1 MTHCL
6 TAAIF
11 DVDGVLLDSPHERAW
26 REALAGFANPSRFT
40 TAFYQAEVAGK
51 PRMDGAVAALRG
63 LGVADAEARAA
74 EYAERKQRRLEALM
88 REGAIPGFPDGL
100 RFAEALKA
108 HGFRLA
114 AASSSKN
121 ANGMMDAVTLPGG
134 GDLRGIF
141 DANVCGRD
149 VPRGKPDPAIFLLA
163 AEALGEAPSVCF
175 VIEDAPA
182 GIQAAKAGGMGALG
196 IARHGDGAL
205 LHAAGAD
212 RVVTSLDD
220 VDPDDLA
227 NGRFG

>member
-1 MTHCL
+1 MSRCL

-26 REALAGFANPSRFT
+26 REALAGFADPSRFT
-40 TAFYQAEVAGK
+40 TEMYQAEVAGK
-51 PRMDGAVAALRG
+51 PRMDGATAALRA
-63 LGVADAEARAA
+63 LGVTDAAARAGD
-74 EYAERKQRRLEALM
+74 YAERKQLRLEALM
-88 REGAIPGFPDGL
+88 REGAIPAFADAL

-108 HGFRLA
+108 SGFRLA

-121 ANGMMDAVTLPGG
+121 ANGMMDVVTLPGG
-134 GDLRGIF
+134 GVLRGIF

-149 VPRGKPDPAIFLLA
+149 VPRGKPDPALFLLA
-163 AEALGEAPSVCF
+163 AEALAVAPGMCF

-182 GIQAAKAGGMGALG
+182 GIQAARAGGMAALG
-196 IARHGDGAL
+196 IARHGDSDL
-205 LHAAGAD
+205 LRAAGAD

-220 VDPDDLA
+220 VDPSELA